1 MISKKLLG
9 MKRLTGA
16 DMNLRFAFSLLALA
30 ISMLAMPATSDA
42 AGALRGRFSV
52 DGIANCQNPPIS
64 NIPLHAEGT
73 AELSADRNASLQM
86 SSNVEGQVN
95 LNAKLG
101 GRPQEAPGGSASLHV
116 AGRHTLKAV
125 RDYPNNQMIVFLT
138 IIGNSC
144 TMKVENRLKPGRSQY
159 TFTTTMGLAYCSK
172 PIVTRAECQP
182 F

>member
-1 MISKKLLG
+1 MIVEKLLG
-9 MKRLTGA
+9 IKHLTGA
-16 DMNLRFAFSLLALA
+16 DMNLRFAFTISTLA
-30 ISMLAMPATSDA
+30 ISMLAMPASGDA
-42 AGALRGRFSV
+42 AGLRGRFSV

-64 NIPLHAEGT
+64 NFPLRAEGT

-95 LNAKLG
+95 LNARLG

-144 TMKVENRLKPGRSQY
+144 TMKVENRLKPGKRQY

>member
-1 MISKKLLG
+1 MIVEKLLG
-9 MKRLTGA
+9 MKHLTGA
-16 DMNLRFAFSLLALA
+16 DMNLRIAYAISALA
-30 ISMLAMPATSDA
+30 ISMLAMPVSSDA
-42 AGALRGRFSV
+42 AGLRGRFSV

-64 NIPLHAEGT
+64 NFPLRAEGT

-95 LNAKLG
+95 LNARLG

-125 RDYPNNQMIVFLT
+125 RDYPNNTMVVLLT

-144 TMKVENRLKPGRSQY
+144 TMKVENRLKPGKRQY
-159 TFTTTMGLAYCSK
+159 TFYTSVGYAYCAK
-172 PIVTRAECQP
+172 PVVTRAECQP
-182 F
+182 Y